1 MTAGILAAMSILAL
15 AAAFTLATPEAG
27 GFWTKRLRRVAGLD
41 ADAPDPL
48 DARLGRSVRG
58 QVARRFPSF
67 LQGIEHDAAWI
78 ALQDPAHPFAA
89 PERVLGMMALGAVLG
104 LGLFFVAFADPVL
117 GVLGAPGG
125 VFAVRTFQRSKAGS
139 VRKQFRRELPEI
151 TQVLAME
158 VAAGAGVLQ
167 GLERAASARTV
178 TAAWIRRALAAAQ
191 RSGRSPFEELL
202 DSARSLGLQEAVS
215 FATQLDLIHR
225 KGVGGPE
232 LLAEVAERAAADYI
246 AEVSRRIDALE
257 PQMAGPTVI
266 FFFVPFFVV
275 ILGLTFLAL
284 LGSGLFGG

>member
-1 MTAGILAAMSILAL
+1 MTAGLLAAMAVL
-15 AAAFTLATPEAG
+15 AAAAALIGEPSPG
-27 GFWTKRLRRVAGLD
+27 GFWARRLRRAAGLEEGGGI
-41 ADAPDPL
+41 PL
-48 DARLGRSVRG
+48 DARIGRRVRG
-58 QVARRFPSF
+58 PAARLPGLLSGVER
-67 LQGIEHDAAWI
+67 DAAWI
-78 ALQDPAHPFAA
+78 GLQDPRGPLAS
-89 PERVLGMMALGAVLG
+89 PERVLGLMALGSVLG
-104 LGLFFVAFADPVL
+104 LGLFLLAFADPVL
-117 GVLGAPGG
+117 ALLGAPAGA
-125 VFAVRTFQRSKAGS
+125 FAVRLLQRSRAGG
-139 VRKQFRRELPEI
+139 VRKAFRRELPEI

-191 RSGRSPFEELL
+191 SSGRNPFEELL
-202 DSARSLGLQEAVS
+202 ESARALGLQEAVS

-246 AEVSRRIDALE
+246 AEVNRRIDALE
-257 PQMAGPTVI
+257 PNMAAPTVV

-284 LGSGLFGG
+284 LGSGLF

>member
-1 MTAGILAAMSILAL
+1 MTAGFLAALSVLAL
-15 AAAFTLATPEAG
+15 AAAFLLSPEAG
-27 GFWTKRLRRVAGLD
+27 GYWTKRLRTVAGMD
-41 ADAPDPL
+41 ADVPDPL
-48 DARLGRSVRG
+48 DARLGRRVRG
-58 QVARRFPSF
+58 QVAHRFPAF
-67 LQGIEHDAAWI
+67 LQSIEHDASWI
-78 ALQDPAHPFAA
+78 ALQDPGHLLAS
-89 PERVLGMMALGAVLG
+89 PERVLGLMALGAVLG
-104 LGLFFVAFADPVL
+104 LGLFFAAFADPVL
-117 GVLGAPGG
+117 GILGGPGG
-125 VFAVRTFQRSKAGS
+125 VFAVRVFQRSKAGS

-191 RSGRSPFEELL
+191 RSGRSAFEELL
-202 DSARSLGLQEAVS
+202 ESARGLGLQEAVS

-246 AEVSRRIDALE
+246 SEVSRRIDSLE

-284 LGSGLFGG
+284 LGSGIFGG